1 MSKINLTYDKK
12 EYVLEYNRQSVKT
25 MESQGFV
32 LEELTTK
39 PMTMIPL
46 LFAGA
51 FMKNHSGK
59 DGVKRKVIDEIFE
72 EIGDKT
78 ALMEALMEMYADTL
92 ASLTDSSNEGNVTW
106 AMVK

>member
-1 MSKINLTYDKK
+1 MSKINLTYAKK
-12 EYVLEYNRQSVKT
+12 DYILEYNRQSVKT

-32 LEELTTK
+32 LEDLTAK

-46 LFAGA
+46 LFQGA
-51 FMKNHSGK
+51 FIKNHRGI
-59 DGVKRKVIDEIFE
+59 KRNLMDDIFE

-78 ALMEALMEMYADTL
+78 ALMEALMEMYAETL
-92 ASLTDSSNEGNVTW
+92 TSLTDGNGEGNATW